1 MSGHPVSV
9 RGKSHPA
16 LTQAG
21 PGIAERWF
29 GIGKIKPP
37 AVDEVKKGEMFPMNL
52 KLGDHRFT
60 LDAASG
66 KWYPTG
72 SAPPVHATEP
82 VGNPAELAAK
92 DAKIAELQAQIV
104 ELQRQLADNQAS
116 KSAASPESA
125 PSAVPSAT
133 ASQLYEAEKRALEV
147 EKFNVQVLHEN
158 NQLRFKNKVL
168 MAMCA
173 ISEADYKAL
182 CKEAG
187 IEPKDRTKR
196 IAAIQQAQGDKET
209 SK

>member
-1 MSGHPVSV
+1 MASRPVSV
-9 RGKSHPA
+9 RGTSHPA
-16 LTQAG
+16 LAQAG

-29 GIGKIKPP
+29 GIGKLKPP
-37 AVDEVKKGEMFPMNL
+37 SVDEVKKNEMFPINM
-52 KLGDHRFT
+52 KLGDNRLT
-60 LDAASG
+60 LDPNTG
-66 KWYPTG
+66 KWNLVGG
-72 SAPPVHATEP
+72 SGQSSDGPPP
-82 VGNPAELAAK
+82 PDQAAK
-92 DAKIAELQAQIV
+92 DAKIAEMQNQIA
-104 ELQRQLADNQAS
+104 ELQRQLADAQAS
-116 KSAASPESA
+116 KSASGDSSGQSA
-125 PSAVPSAT
+125 APTAT

-196 IAAIQQAQGDKET
+196 IAAIQQAQGEKET
-209 SK
+209 TK